1 MTVELI
7 SVGTEILMG
16 NIVNTNAA
24 WLAKECAALGLS
36 CFYQSVVGDNEDR
49 LKEQMKTSLE
59 RSDIVILTGGLGP
72 TTDDLTK
79 ETAALLMGK
88 KLVTDQHSLERV
100 KAYFQVRGIEMTENN
115 KKQAL
120 VPEGARVLDNDNGTA
135 PGLILE
141 SGEKCMILLPGPPNE
156 MKPLFEAQV
165 KPFLKALSPCIL
177 YSRTVKLCGI
187 GESKAA
193 AIVQDMIDAQENPTI
208 APYAKTGEVHFRVT
222 AQAKNEKEGKKLVKP
237 VVKELKRRFGQAVF
251 ATKEEETLEKVLAEL
266 LLEKGMTIAFAE
278 SCTGGMIAGRLVN
291 VPGVSKAFGT
301 GYVTYSNK
309 AKRKLLGVKK
319 STLKQFGAVS
329 VQTAKEMARGALLA
343 SGADIAV
350 SVTGIAGPDG
360 GTDKKPVGLVYIGCC
375 VQGRTFVQEYHFL
388 GNREKIRE
396 STVAAALTFAR
407 SCLLEY
413 TGEKG

>member
-24 WLAKECAALGLS
+24 WLAKECAALGMS
-36 CFYQSVVGDNEDR
+36 CFYQSVVGDNEER

-59 RSDIVILTGGLGP
+59 RSDVVILTGGLGP

-100 KAYFQVRGIEMTENN
+100 EAYFQVRGIEMTENN

-165 KPFLKALSPCIL
+165 KPYLKALSPCVL

-193 AIVQDMIDAQENPTI
+193 AMVQDMIDAQENPTI

-222 AQAKNEKEGKKLVKP
+222 AQAQNEKEGKKLVKP

-251 ATKEEETLEKVLAEL
+251 ATKEEETLERALAEL
-266 LLEKGMTIAFAE
+266 LLEKGLTIAFAE

-329 VQTAKEMARGALLA
+329 VQTAKEMAQGALFA
-343 SGADIAV
+343 SGADVAV

-413 TGEKG
+413 AGEKG